1 MRHSYFGHTLTIDI
15 DPESILNQ
23 LDDEDIIAYVE
34 DNNLI
39 DSEPDLYSITSEE
52 QLVSHISYVMNG
64 NGSINIQRTKSEL
77 KEYIYNLI
85 DFHHKLN

>member
-1 MRHSYFGHTLTIDI
+1 MRHSYFGNTLTIDI

-23 LDDEDIIAYVE
+23 LDDEDIVAYVE

-39 DSEPDLYSITSEE
+39 ASESDLSSITSEE

-64 NGSINIQRTKSEL
+64 NGTTNIPRTKTEL
-77 KEYIYNLI
+77 KEYICNLI
-85 DFHHKLN
+85 DFYHKLS